1 MRARGSRRT
10 ERTWLTRASSPTAV
24 EPNALQGLSRV
35 TCSGPRAQVGPA
47 RLAHYTAKPGQ
58 ARVHYTA
65 KPGQAR
71 VHYTAKPGQAR
82 VSVEIRMVRWFA
94 AFAFILILSMVAP
107 PGSNKAFGQDRYPT
121 RPVKFFVPYPGGG
134 TNDVLARIVGDKLQA
149 KWGQPV
155 IIENRSGGSGNI
167 GAATAAQA
175 EPDGYTL
182 LVSATPPLAT
192 NQSLYKELSYKP
204 EEFVPITNFG
214 SVPNLV
220 IVRKGLPV
228 NSLSELIAYAKA
240 SPGKLVYGSQ
250 GAGNTPH
257 LTANM
262 FMNMTGTSMVHVPYR
277 GETLVYNDM
286 LGERVD
292 VFFGNI
298 AGAFALYLEGKL
310 KVLAVLDKTRNA
322 AMPDVPTSAEVAL
335 PGLLSGVWYAMVGP
349 PRLKPELRDQIAK
362 ATIEVLKMPDVQQRF
377 RKLNVEPDGST
388 PAETA
393 AFIKNEVQRW
403 GEVIRANHIMA
414 E

>member
-1 MRARGSRRT
+1 M
-10 ERTWLTRASSPTAV
+10 
-24 EPNALQGLSRV
+24 
-35 TCSGPRAQVGPA
+35 
-47 RLAHYTAKPGQ
+47 
-58 ARVHYTA
+58 
-65 KPGQAR
+65 
-71 VHYTAKPGQAR
+71 
-82 VSVEIRMVRWFA
+82 EIRMVRWFA
-94 AFAFILILSMVAP
+94 AFAFIFILSMVP
-107 PGSNKAFGQDRYPT
+107 PNKAFGQDGYPT
-121 RPVKFFVPYPGGG
+121 RPVKFLVPYPGGG

-167 GAATAAQA
+167 GAALVAQA

-228 NSLSELIAYAKA
+228 NSVGELIAHAKA
-240 SPGKLVYGSQ
+240 NPGKLVYGSQ

-262 FMNMTGTSMVHVPYR
+262 FMSMTRTSMVHVPYR

-292 VFFGNI
+292 VFFGNMS
-298 AGAFALYLEGKL
+298 GAFAFYLDGKL
-310 KVLAVLDKTRNA
+310 KVLAVADKARAA
-322 AMPDVPTSAEVAL
+322 AMPDVPTTAEVGL
-335 PGLLSGVWYAMVGP
+335 PDLLSGVWYAMVGP
-349 PRLKPELRDQIAK
+349 PKLKPELQDQIAK
-362 ATIEVLKMPDVQQRF
+362 ATIEVLKMSDVQQRF
-377 RKLNVEPDGST
+377 RALHVEPDGRT

-393 AFIKNEVQRW
+393 AFIKDEVRRW
-403 GEVIRANHIMA
+403 GEVIRANNIMA

>member
-1 MRARGSRRT
+1 
-10 ERTWLTRASSPTAV
+10 
-24 EPNALQGLSRV
+24 
-35 TCSGPRAQVGPA
+35 
-47 RLAHYTAKPGQ
+47 
-58 ARVHYTA
+58 
-65 KPGQAR
+65 
-71 VHYTAKPGQAR
+71 
-82 VSVEIRMVRWFA
+82 MVRWLA
-94 AFAFILILSMVAP
+94 AFASVFILSTAP
-107 PGSNKAFGQDRYPT
+107 APGCNKAFAQDAYPT
-121 RPVKFFVPYPGGG
+121 KPVKFLIPYPGGG
-134 TNDVLARIVGDKLQA
+134 TNDVLARIVGDRLQA

-167 GAATAAQA
+167 GAAAVAQA

-192 NQSLYKELSYKP
+192 NQSLYKELSYRP

-214 SVPNLV
+214 SATNLV

-228 NSLSELIAYAKA
+228 NSVSELIEYAKA
-240 SPGKLVYGSQ
+240 NPGKLVYGSQ

-262 FMNMTGTSMVHVPYR
+262 FMIMTGTSMVHVPYR

-298 AGAFALYLEGKL
+298 AGAFALYRDGKL
-310 KVLAVLDKTRNA
+310 KVLAVTDKARAA
-322 AMPDVPTSAEVAL
+322 AMPEVPTSAEVGL
-335 PGLLSGVWYAMVGP
+335 PDLLSGVWYAMVGP
-349 PRLKPELRDQIAK
+349 PRLNPQLQDQIAN
-362 ATIEVLKMPDVQQRF
+362 ATIAVLKMPDVQARL
-377 RKLNVEPDGST
+377 RALNVEPDDRT

-393 AFIKNEVQRW
+393 AFIKDEARRW
-403 GEVIRANHIMA
+403 GEVIRVNHIMA